1 MEAMQKAKGSIRV
14 ALGKCPEPL
23 AKEHRL
29 QNKEHQSENHPDK
42 RHEVEPPER
51 RILVPSP
58 RSEPLEQVE
67 PSESGHKR
75 DHASLSRETALDGLK
90 KPQALITGGYPAK
103 CRNDDGSNESDPAY
117 PEYDAHDMENSG
129 YDQQTRACEDST
141 PIDRGRVLTGGV

>member
-1 MEAMQKAKGSIRV
+1 MEAMQEAKGSIRV
-14 ALGKCPEPL
+14 ALGQCPEPL

-29 QNKEHQSENHPDK
+29 QNEEHQSENHPDE

-75 DHASLSRETALDGLK
+75 DHASLSRETALDVLK
-90 KPQALITGGYPAK
+90 EPQALITGGYPAK
-103 CRNDDGSNESDPAY
+103 CRNDDGSNESYSAY
-117 PEYDAHDMENSG
+117 PEYDAHHMENSG
-129 YDQQTRACEDST
+129 
-141 PIDRGRVLTGGV
+141 